1 MSGDRA
7 TSAAPGDDGADLLTG
22 ERDHPAEPS
31 SNPGAD
37 GPGAGGF
44 DPDGLEAA
52 GASPFRRGTRPRPA
66 SAWQQRLARLGY
78 RAPDTRPLRERLVPP
93 MPDGKGISTGEP
105 SPVLERFGIHVP
117 AGLWFWLCRW
127 SGWLG
132 PLAVTLFGAIL
143 VFTHLGTPHDIIF
156 DETYYAK
163 DSWAIWH
170 YGFEVNWPDTTNAA
184 ILANPHH
191 IPAPTGPAFIAHPP
205 AGKWVIGLGEMVFGL
220 TPFGW
225 RFMVALLGS
234 LAVLMVCRIGRRM
247 FRSTLIGCVAGL
259 LMCVDGLH
267 FVMSRTGL
275 LDLVV
280 MFWALAAFGLL
291 VLDRDR
297 ARARL
302 ADAIGATVDNPDPA
316 PDHELASRAWLGWR
330 PLRLLAGICLGICCA
345 TKWNGLDFLA
355 VFGLLTVF
363 WDAGAR
369 KTAGARHPY
378 LTAVLKD
385 GIWAVFCIVV
395 VGFLTYLAS
404 WSGWLFSNAT
414 VGGTTGAYDRH
425 WADNRAGLSPD
436 SWTTVGLHHLPQ
448 VSMTWVPARLRS
460 LWHYHA
466 EIWHFNTTL
475 TSPHIYQSNPWSW
488 LVTARPVSF
497 YYPGGLKPSQCGGAA
512 QCSSEVLALG
522 TPLLWWAACFAVLY
536 ALYRWIFARDWRAAA
551 ICCGIAAGYVPWFQW
566 QQRTIFYF
574 YSIDFEP
581 YLCLALALMIGSILG
596 KATASRDRRLFG
608 AIGAGVLVVAI
619 MATFLYF
626 LPIYDAQITTYQQ
639 WNDRMWWSTW
649 I

>member
-1 MSGDRA
+1 MAEPLTDRW
-7 TSAAPGDDGADLLTG
+7 DDGST
-22 ERDHPAEPS
+22 ESEPGS
-31 SNPGAD
+31 
-37 GPGAGGF
+37 GAGSSGV
-44 DPDGLEAA
+44 G
-52 GASPFRRGTRPRPA
+52 SRRNQPPRGPR

-78 RAPDTRPLRERLVPP
+78 HEPELVPLRERLVPP
-93 MPDGKGISTGEP
+93 MPDGGGVSSGAP
-105 SPVLERFGIHVP
+105 SAVLARFGVRLPP
-117 AGLWFWLCRW
+117 ALWYWLCRW

-143 VFTHLGTPHDIIF
+143 VFTNLGHPHDIIF

-163 DSWAIWH
+163 DSWAVWH
-170 YGFEVNWPDTTNAA
+170 YGFEVNWPDNANA
-184 ILANPHH
+184 LILANPHKL
-191 IPAPTGPAFIAHPP
+191 PAPTGAAFIAHPP
-205 AGKWVIGLGEMVFGL
+205 AGKWVIGIGEMIFGL
-220 TPFGW
+220 TPLGW

-234 LAVLMVCRIGRRM
+234 LAVLMLCRIGRRL
-247 FRSTLIGCVAGL
+247 FRSTLLGCVAGL

-275 LDLVV
+275 LDLCV

-291 VLDRDR
+291 LVDRDH

-302 ADAIGATVDNPDPA
+302 ADAVGATADHPDAA
-316 PDHELASRAWLGWR
+316 PDHELASKARLGWR
-330 PLRLLAGICLGICCA
+330 PLRLLAGVCLGLCCA

-355 VFGLLTVF
+355 AFGLMSVW

-378 LTAVLKD
+378 LTAIRRD
-385 GIWAVFCIVV
+385 GLWAIFSILV
-395 VGFLTYLAS
+395 VGFFTYLAS
-404 WSGWLFSNAT
+404 WSGWLFSNAK
-414 VGGTTGAYDRH
+414 VGNSVGAYDRH
-425 WADNRAGLSPD
+425 WADHRNGLSAG
-436 SWTTVGLHHLPQ
+436 SWGPIKNLPQ
-448 VSMTWVPARLRS
+448 VDMSWVPAPLRS
-460 LWHYHA
+460 LWHYHS
-466 EIWHFNTTL
+466 EIWNFNTTL

-488 LVTARPVSF
+488 LLDARPVSF
-497 YYPGGLKPSQCGGAA
+497 YYPGGLKPAQCGGAP

-522 TPLLWWAACFAVLY
+522 TPLLWWAACFALIY
-536 ALYRWIFARDWRAAA
+536 ALYRWFFARDWRAAA
-551 ICCGIAAGYVPWFQW
+551 ICCGVAAGYLPWFQW

-581 YLCLALALMIGSILG
+581 YLCLALALMVGGIIG
-596 KATASRDRRLFG
+596 KATASRDRRFFG
-608 AIGAGVLVVAI
+608 GIGAGVLVVAI